1 MLKVEPSETKNIMS
15 KNKRNNE
22 HTRLPSGARRGESC
36 VRETG
41 VIATTGKGLGFVPL
55 EGYEED
61 AMIQQGQLNCAL
73 NGDLVEVRLQPR
85 AGKRVEGIV
94 DKIITRKKTMF
105 VGTVV
110 RVGDKNSDKPLYDL
124 IPDDTK
130 CYVHFAITNLDFPD
144 LTHETKAQIEMEPWT
159 DPHVQPRGKITEV
172 FGSAGTHRAEMG
184 AIIAGAGFDQSFPKD
199 VDAAAEKL
207 SENYAQDLENERKNR
222 RDFRNVL
229 TFTIDPY
236 DAKDFD
242 DAISYQK
249 LPNGQHEVGIHIAD
263 VSHFVREGTVLD
275 DEAYRRATS
284 VYLVDRTIPMLP
296 EALSNEIC
304 SLKPNVPR
312 LTFSAVFNL
321 DDNATVLNAWFG
333 RTIINSHHR
342 FTYESAQE
350 VLDHP
355 GKDEKFGQVLNK
367 LNKFAKTLHEKRM
380 KRGAIS
386 FENDRE
392 VKFELD
398 AEGKPIGLIRKERTD
413 SHKLVEEFMLLANRR
428 VAEYAS
434 SFGQNSE
441 VRPPNPGIGGR
452 TSEFPRPVVFVYRN
466 HDIPNVDKVMI
477 LKEFLGSLGHKL
489 HIKGKKLR
497 AEELND
503 VLHSAEGDPALAAL
517 IEKSI
522 LRSMAKAVYSTKN
535 IGHYGLAF
543 DHYTHFTSP
552 IRRYP
557 DLMVHRLLFEY
568 LSGRTPERS
577 ELKVYEER
585 CLHASVRE
593 REAMHAEWDSIKYKQ
608 SEYLATHIGDTYEAV
623 ITSVADWGMYVET
636 IEELCEGL
644 VSVRDMSDDFYE
656 HHEKAYALV
665 GQKKKKRYRVGDT
678 LKVKVKSTDIAKKQ
692 VNFTAA

>member
-1 MLKVEPSETKNIMS
+1 MS
-15 KNKRNNE
+15 KNKHE
-22 HTRLPSGARRGESC
+22 
-36 VRETG
+36 ETHKTG
-41 VIATTGKGLGFVPL
+41 IIATTGKGLGFVPL
-55 EGYEED
+55 EGFEED
-61 AMIQQGQLNCAL
+61 AMVQQGQLNCAL
-73 NGDLVEVRLQPR
+73 NGDTVEIELMPR
-85 AGKRVEGIV
+85 VGKRIEARVVIIV
-94 DKIITRKKTMF
+94 ARKKTMF

-124 IPDDTK
+124 IADDTK
-130 CYVHFAITNLDFPD
+130 CYVHFAITNTDFPD
-144 LTHETKAQIEMEPWT
+144 LTHETKAQIEMEPWS
-159 DPHVQPRGKITEV
+159 DPHVQPRGKVTEV

-199 VDAAAEKL
+199 VEAVAEKL
-207 SENYAQDLENERKNR
+207 RAQYEAEVEKEKKNR
-222 RDFRNVL
+222 KDFSNIL

-242 DAISYQK
+242 DALSYQK
-249 LPNGQHEVGIHIAD
+249 LPNGLHEIGIHIAD
-263 VSHFVREGTVLD
+263 VSHFVRPGTVLD

-296 EALSNEIC
+296 EALSNDIC

-312 LTFSAVFNL
+312 LTFSVVFTL
-321 DDNATVLNAWFG
+321 DDEALVRGKWFG
-333 RTIINSHHR
+333 RTIINSAKR

-355 GKDEKFGQVLNK
+355 SKDEKFGTVLTK
-367 LNKFAKTLHEKRM
+367 MNKFARLLNERRM

-398 AEGKPIGLIRKERTD
+398 AEGKPIGLIKHERTD
-413 SHKLVEEFMLLANRR
+413 SHKLIEEFMLLANRS
-428 VAEYAS
+428 VAEYGS
-434 SFGQNSE
+434 SLSSE
-441 VRPPNPGIGGR
+441 VRPPSPEFGGR
-452 TSEFPRPVVFVYRN
+452 TSESRPVIFVYRN
-466 HDIPNVDKVMI
+466 HDVPNVDKVMN
-477 LKEFLGSLGHKL
+477 LKEFLASLGHKL

-503 VLHSAEGDPALAAL
+503 VLKSAGDDPALAAL

-543 DHYTHFTSP
+543 EQYTNFTSP

-557 DLMVHRLLFEY
+557 DVMVHRLLFQY
-568 LSGRTPERS
+568 LEGKAPAKE
-577 ELKVYEER
+577 ELKAYEER
-585 CLHASVRE
+585 CLHSSVRE

-608 SEYLATHIGDTYEAV
+608 SEYLAAHIGEVYEAV
-623 ITSVADWGMYVET
+623 ITSVAEWGMYVET

-644 VSVRDMSDDFYE
+644 VSVRDMTDDFYE

-692 VNFTAA
+692 VNFTLA

>member
-1 MLKVEPSETKNIMS
+1 MS
-15 KNKRNNE
+15 KNKK
-22 HTRLPSGARRGESC
+22 GE
-36 VRETG
+36 TNKIG
-41 VIATTGKGLGFVPL
+41 TLATTGKGLGFVTI
-55 EGYEED
+55 EGFDED
-61 AMIQQGQLNCAL
+61 IMIQQGQLNCAL
-73 NGDLVEVRLQPR
+73 NGDTVEIELLPR
-85 AGKRVEGIV
+85 AGKRVEARVVKIV
-94 DKIITRKKTMF
+94 ARKKTTF

-110 RVGDKNSDKPLYDL
+110 RVGDKNSATPLYDL
-124 IPDDTK
+124 ITDDTK
-130 CYVHFAITNLDFPD
+130 CYVNFAITNTDFPD

-159 DPHVQPRGKITEV
+159 DPTVQPRGKITEV

-184 AIIAGAGFDQSFPKD
+184 AIIAGAGFDQSFPRE

-207 SENYAQDLENERKNR
+207 RANYEAEVEKERKVR
-222 RDFRNVL
+222 KDFSNVL

-242 DAISYQK
+242 DALSYQK
-249 LPNGQHEVGIHIAD
+249 LPNGMHEIGVHIAD
-263 VSHFVREGTVLD
+263 VSHFVRPGTALD

-296 EALSNEIC
+296 EALSNDIC

-312 LTFSAVFNL
+312 LTFSAVFTL
-321 DDNATVLNAWFG
+321 DDDALVRGKWFG
-333 RTIINSHHR
+333 CTIINSAKR

-355 GKDEKFGQVLNK
+355 GNDQKFGPVLTK
-367 LNKFAKTLHEKRM
+367 MNKFAKLLNERRM

-398 AEGKPIGLIRKERTD
+398 AEGKPIGLIKKERTD
-413 SHKLVEEFMLLANRR
+413 SHKLIEEFMLLANRS
-428 VAEYAS
+428 VAEYGTSLSTSADAKHTP
-434 SFGQNSE
+434 E
-441 VRPPNPGIGGR
+441 RPM
-452 TSEFPRPVVFVYRN
+452 VFVYRN
-466 HDIPNVDKVMI
+466 HDLPNVDKVMN
-477 LKEFLGSLGHKL
+477 LKEFLASLGHKL

-503 VLHSAEGDPALAAL
+503 VMRSAGDDPALAAL

-522 LRSMAKAVYSTKN
+522 LRSMSKAVYSTKN

-543 DHYTHFTSP
+543 EQYTNFTSP

-557 DLMVHRLLFEY
+557 DVMVHRLLFQY
-568 LSGRTPERS
+568 LEGKAPAKE
-577 ELKVYEER
+577 ELKAYEER
-585 CLHASVRE
+585 CLHSSVRE

-644 VSVRDMSDDFYE
+644 VSVRDMTDDFYE

-692 VNFTAA
+692 VNFMLA